1 MKTLVT
7 TLLLISITGI
17 HAHAQEGTFATK
29 SLTPEAAQIA
39 AKAAM
44 EACRK
49 NGYQVAVAVVDRSG
63 LMQAFVRDRF
73 AGAHTVDVA
82 QNKAWSAASF
92 KIPTASLANETQAGK
107 PMSGLRTQPRVAAFG
122 GGLPIEAGGTLFG
135 GIGVS
140 GAPGGEADDVCAKAG
155 IAAIKDSIEF

>member
-1 MKTLVT
+1 MKTLASALF
-7 TLLLISITGI
+7 LLSITCI
-17 HAHAQEGTFATK
+17 NARAQEGAFTTK
-29 SLTPEAAQIA
+29 SLTPETALIA

-44 EACRK
+44 ETCRK
-49 NGYQVAVAVVDRSG
+49 TGYQTSVAVVDRSG
-63 LMQAFVRDRF
+63 LMQAFVRDRY
-73 AGAHTVDVA
+73 ATAHTVDFA

-107 PMSGLRTQPRVAAFG
+107 PMSGIRSQPRVAAFG

-140 GAPGGEADDVCAKAG
+140 GAPGGEEDDVCAKAG